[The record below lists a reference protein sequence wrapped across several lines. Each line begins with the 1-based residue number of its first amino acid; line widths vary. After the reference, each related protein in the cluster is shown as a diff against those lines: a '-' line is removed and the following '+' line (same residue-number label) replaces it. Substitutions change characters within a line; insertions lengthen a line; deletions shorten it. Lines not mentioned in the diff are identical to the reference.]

1 MASLSESIS
10 QKHLDHARAL
20 IAGTFVMD
28 AHFDLGCDVDDRR
41 ELGAKRVY
49 SDRHEDL
56 VRSGNW
62 NCLVSSIFVHSYQL
76 PEMGLRKALD
86 QISALMAEAEEQP
99 DMITLCRS
107 VPEVD
112 AANAAGRTALLLSLE
127 GADPIGNDLS
137 LLRIFHNLG
146 VRAIG
151 LTWSRRNYAADGC
164 TFSPVREGTRGG
176 LTAFGVEL
184 LEESERLGMLV
195 DISHLND
202 EGVADVARFATR
214 PFIASHSNCR
224 ALTPHARNLT
234 DGHIRLVADSG
245 GVIGMN
251 CCSAF
256 VSQDMSAT
264 VGPRGLVPHIRHIVK
279 LVGDDFVGLGLDC
292 CDRLADFRKTPPNM
306 GGTYDTIP
314 DHGHLAE
321 LVAWMI
327 DAGLS
332 DSSIDKILGANFR
345 RVYSEVSGGGSVRE
359 SLCR

>member
-1 MASLSESIS
+1 MASLSELVS

-20 IAGTFVMD
+20 IADTFVMD
-28 AHFDLGCDVDDRR
+28 AHFDLGCDIDDRR
-41 ELGAKRVY
+41 GLGAKRVY
-49 SDRHEDL
+49 ADRHEDL

-86 QISALMAEAEEQP
+86 QISALMSEAEEQP

-107 VPEVD
+107 MSEVD
-112 AANAAGRTALLLSLE
+112 EANAAGRTALLLSLE

-137 LLRIFHNLG
+137 LMRIFHHLG

-164 TFSPVREGTRGG
+164 SFSSVREGTRGG

-184 LEESERLGMLV
+184 LEEAERLGMLV
-195 DISHLND
+195 DISHMND
-202 EGVADVARFATR
+202 EGVADVARFATK

-224 ALTPHARNLT
+224 TLTPHARNLT
-234 DGHIRLVADSG
+234 DGQIRLVADSG

-256 VSQDMSAT
+256 VSQDTSSRIDS
-264 VGPRGLVPHIRHIVK
+264 RGLVPHMQHIVK

-292 CDRLADFRKTPPNM
+292 CDRLADFRKTPPNID
-306 GGTYDTIP
+306 GTYDTVP
-314 DHGHLAE
+314 DHGHIAE

-327 DAGLS
+327 DAGFS
-332 DSSIDKILGANFR
+332 DGSIVKILGANFR
-345 RVYSEVSGGGSVRE
+345 RAYSDIIGSGRVRGL
-359 SLCR
+359 LC

>member
-1 MASLSESIS
+1 MTSLSESIS

-20 IAGTFVMD
+20 IADTFVMD
-28 AHFDLGCDVDDRR
+28 AHFDLGCDIDDRR
-41 ELGAKRVY
+41 ELGAERVY
-49 SDRHEDL
+49 ADRHEDL

-62 NCLVSSIFVHSYQL
+62 DCLVSSIFVHSYQL

-99 DMITLCRS
+99 DMIMLCRNMS
-107 VPEVD
+107 EVD
-112 AANAAGRTALLLSLE
+112 EANAKGRTALLLSLE

-137 LLRIFHNLG
+137 LLRIFYTLG
-146 VRAIG
+146 VRSIG

-164 TFSPVREGTRGG
+164 TFSPQREGARGG

-184 LEESERLGMLV
+184 LEESERLGILV

-202 EGVADVARFATR
+202 EGVADVARFATK

-224 ALTPHARNLT
+224 ELMPHARNLT
-234 DGHIRLVADSG
+234 DGQIRLVADSG

-256 VSQDMSAT
+256 VSQDTGGRISPA
-264 VGPRGLVPHIRHIVK
+264 GLVTHMQHIVK

-292 CDRLADFRKTPPNM
+292 CDRLADFRKTPPNI
-306 GGTYDTIP
+306 GGTYDTVP
-314 DHGHLAE
+314 DHSHLAE
-321 LVAWMI
+321 LAAWMI
-327 DAGLS
+327 NAGLS
-332 DSSIDKILGANFR
+332 DGSIKKILGANFR
-345 RVYSEVSGGGSVRE
+345 RVYSEVIGDGGVRGL
-359 SLCR
+359 LC